1 LEKKFSGLQPFTES
15 NGKIK
20 FCITCGARATH
31 EALFIVG
38 DGAILVEKYCE
49 PCAAKEVK

>member
-1 LEKKFSGLQPFTES
+1 MEKKFSGLQTFTET

-20 FCITCGARATH
+20 FCITCGNKATH

-49 PCAAKEVK
+49 TCAQKEVK